1 MFLDLLRQVAADD
14 PELGRRALKGL
25 RRYQQAPLSMQ
36 RRERPVLYEE
46 QGVTLRNCGGR
57 GPTLLLVP
65 SLINP
70 PTILDLDPDCSV
82 ADVLAT
88 KHRVLLLDWGPAAK
102 RADLSLDD
110 HVAKRLVPLLEAS
123 APAILLGYCLG
134 GTLAL
139 AAARAWGKAEAVVTL
154 ASPYRFDAYPVEARK
169 QLQSLWR
176 TNQGAATQLGF
187 LPMEVLQAAF
197 WQADPGRIVTK
208 FARFAEFADQSPEAK
223 RFVTLE
229 DWANGG
235 EPLPIP
241 AAIQLVEQLFGKGET
256 LSELPSCPMLHVTAA
271 HDRIAPATTVAPG
284 EVISSASGHVGMI
297 VGREAP
303 ARLHAPLLSWLEGAA
318 RSR

>member
-1 MFLDLLRQVAADD
+1 MFLDLLREVAADD

-25 RRYQQAPLSMQ
+25 RRYQQAPLSAPQ
-36 RRERPVLYEE
+36 RKRPVVYEE
-46 QGVTLRNCGGR
+46 GGVTLRDCGGS

-70 PTILDLDPDCSV
+70 PTILDLDPDCSL

-88 KHRVLLLDWGPAAK
+88 KHRVLLLDWGPATK
-102 RADLSLDD
+102 RADLSLDG

-123 APAILLGYCLG
+123 APEILVGYCLG

-139 AAARAWGKAEAVVTL
+139 AAARKWAKAAAVVTL
-154 ASPYRFDAYPVEARK
+154 ASPYRFDAYPLEARK
-169 QLQSLWR
+169 QLQGLWR
-176 TNQGAATQLGF
+176 ANQKAAEQLGF

-197 WQADPGRIVTK
+197 WQADPGRLIIK
-208 FARFAEFADQSPEAK
+208 FARFADLADRSPEAR

-241 AAIQLVEQLFGKGET
+241 AAIQLVEQLFGKAET
-256 LSELPSCPMLHVTAA
+256 LSELPSCSMLHVTAA
-271 HDRIAPATTVAPG
+271 HDRIAPASTVAPG

-303 ARLHAPLLSWLEGAA
+303 VRLHAPLLTWLEGAA